1 MTARAQ
7 LLALSVVGIA
17 AVLWAKRSTAA
28 GLSSFGV
35 PASSGVRMFADAIA
49 TAEGFY
55 AGNSVARRAN
65 NPGDLHNGDVGFGTI
80 GAITVYGTEQ
90 AGWFALYDKLN
101 DIGRGASSRYWPT
114 MTIRNMGD
122 VYAADG
128 GNWSNNVAIALG
140 SSPDAMIAQ
149 WVS

>member
-1 MTARAQ
+1 MTSKQRQ
-7 LLALSVVGIA
+7 LLALGLAGVI
-17 AVLWAKRSTAA
+17 AVLWQKRGAAA
-28 GLSSFGV
+28 GLQGFT
-35 PASSGVRMFADAIA
+35 ASAGVRQFADAIA

-80 GAITVYGTEQ
+80 GAITVYGTVDD
-90 AGWFALYDKLN
+90 GWRALYDKLT

-114 MTIRNMGD
+114 MTIADMGA
-122 VYAADG
+122 VYAEDG
-128 GNWSNNVAIALG
+128 GNWANNVAIALG
-140 SSPDAMIAQ
+140 ASPDRMIAQ